1 MAYLLDT
8 HTFLWFVEGNKELPK
23 KIVSKITNINESC
36 FISIASFW
44 EIAIKLQLGKLIIDI
59 PFDELFKFITRNQ
72 IQIIEIGEEYLIEL
86 LALEAHHRDP
96 FDRLIIAQAKSENL
110 ILLSKDKQMEK
121 YKIKVEWEA

>member
-23 KIVSKITNINESC
+23 KVVSKITNINEPC

-72 IQIIEIGEEYLIEL
+72 IQIIEIGEEHLIEL

-121 YKIKVEWEA
+121 YKIKVECEA